1 MQESCS
7 EQRRA
12 AQALQH
18 SSAQVAVLTNRLH
31 IQQVMARES
40 TNHQQGILPFLS
52 RFLQI
57 TVNLLQQQL
66 GELQGAKDGLEISRR
81 REDALQQQV
90 QFQFMNIP
98 PLLVYKPLLF
108 HMCGALRLI

>member
-31 IQQVMARES
+31 TQQVLAQKS
-40 TNHQQGILPFLS
+40 TNHQQGILPLLS
-52 RFLQI
+52 GFLQI
-57 TVNLLQQQL
+57 TVNILQQQL

-90 QFQFMNIP
+90 RFRIMNIP
-98 PLLVYKPLLF
+98 SFLVDKPLFF
-108 HMCGALRLI
+108 HRRGALRFI

>member
-18 SSAQVAVLTNRLH
+18 SSAQVAELTNRLH
-31 IQQVMARES
+31 TQQVLAHEP
-40 TNHQQGILPFLS
+40 TNHQQGIRPFLS
-52 RFLQI
+52 PFLQI
-57 TVNLLQQQL
+57 TVNILQQQL
-66 GELQGAKDGLEISRR
+66 GELQGAKDGLEMSRR

-90 QFQFMNIP
+90 WFQFMNIP
-98 PLLVYKPLLF
+98 SFPVYKPPLF
-108 HMCGALRLI
+108 HMHAALRLI

>member
-18 SSAQVAVLTNRLH
+18 SSAQVALLTNRLH
-31 IQQVMARES
+31 TQQVLAQES

-52 RFLQI
+52 PFLQI
-57 TVNLLQQQL
+57 TVNVLQQQL
-66 GELQGAKDGLEISRR
+66 GELQGAKDGLEMSRR

-90 QFQFMNIP
+90 WFQFMNTP
-98 PLLVYKPLLF
+98 SFPVYKPLL
-108 HMCGALRLI
+108 L